1 MDQFVKDV
9 TVAVAST
16 PQLCPTS
23 SSQASADAV
32 VELKSIELAMVGGGL
47 VSPCFA

>member
-9 TVAVAST
+9 TAIVASA
-16 PQLCPTS
+16 PQLCTTQ
-23 SSQASADAV
+23 SSQTSDAAV

>member
-9 TVAVAST
+9 TATVASA
-16 PQLCPTS
+16 PQLCPMQ
-23 SSQASADAV
+23 SSQASETTV
-32 VELKSIELAMVGGGL
+32 LELKSIELAMVGGGL

>member
-9 TVAVAST
+9 TAVVASA
-16 PQLCPTS
+16 PQLCPTQQP
-23 SSQASADAV
+23 QASVTAV
-32 VELKSIELAMVGGGL
+32 VELKAIELAMVGGGL